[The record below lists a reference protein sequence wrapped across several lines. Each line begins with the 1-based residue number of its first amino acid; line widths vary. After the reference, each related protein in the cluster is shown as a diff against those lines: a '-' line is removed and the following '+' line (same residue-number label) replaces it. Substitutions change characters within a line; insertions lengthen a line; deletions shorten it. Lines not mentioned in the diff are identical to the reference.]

1 MPSENELLGYL
12 KRVSAELH
20 ETRERLQDVEEAAR
34 EPIAVVGIGCR
45 FPGGVSSPEELWQLV
60 AEGRDA
66 IGDFPVDRGWSRESL
81 RDAESGKEFTGG
93 GGFLDDATE
102 FDPGFFGL
110 SPREAAAMDPQ
121 QRLLLEVSWESL
133 ERAGIVPATLR
144 GGDTGVFVGTGMLD
158 YLGHLREAKVKE
170 AAGFLI
176 TGNSASVLSGRIS
189 YALGLEGPAASV
201 DTACSSSL
209 VALHLAVQALRSGEC
224 SLALAGGVTV
234 LATPYAFVEFSRQ
247 GGLSPDGRC
256 RSFSADANGTGWS
269 EGVGI
274 LT

>member
-247 GGLSPDGRC
+247 GG
-256 RSFSADANGTGWS
+256 
-269 EGVGI
+269 
-274 LT
+274 